1 MYKFFSPVIIFFIVL
16 VGCSKEPKFIMPDA
30 LNLKSWLEYKDTNW
44 NGQLNIS
51 NESVNVKSV
60 SNFSVLSGGLDTS
73 IVIRVSFGENSRG
86 LERVVFR
93 FRKSFGGSSWD
104 YSKSS
109 IENIYLENG
118 THIYG
123 GSEIQIDSISFVLF
137 EKSFVDY
144 ELKNFSFSLNTVSNN
159 KPKLNYRINSGSL
172 KVDRTYLNIF
182 KKGKVEGLDKELF
195 NVDLKGGNEYNP
207 RPLVDFK
214 HDIFSPNDFV
224 LVNFPTEALNVGRSY
239 DVSKNIQLSRKGKF
253 YAAKSASVRV
263 DDFFYKSS
271 LRFKGYNW
279 EFIDNSTGAVLL
291 KLDSL
296 DLQYFSMP
304 F

>member
-1 MYKFFSPVIIFFIVL
+1 MLKFFSPVLIFLMLL
-16 VGCSKEPKFIMPDA
+16 VGCSKEPKFSMPDA
-30 LNLKSWLEYKDTNW
+30 LDFKSWLQYKDTNW
-44 NGQLNIS
+44 NGQLNLA
-51 NESVNVKSV
+51 NESVDVKSV
-60 SNFSVLSGGLDTS
+60 SNFSVLSGGFDTS
-73 IVIRVSFGENSRG
+73 IVIKMLVGKNSRG
-86 LERVVFR
+86 LEQVVFR
-93 FRKSFGGSSWD
+93 FRKSSGGSAMD

-118 THIYG
+118 THIFS
-123 GSEIQIDSISFVLF
+123 GSEIQIDSISFLLL
-137 EKSFVDY
+137 ENSFANY
-144 ELKNFSFSLNTVSNN
+144 ELKNFSLSLNTVSIN
-159 KPKLNYRINSGSL
+159 KPKLNYRINSGTL
-172 KVDRTYLNIF
+172 KVDRTYLNIY

-214 HDIFSPNDFV
+214 HDLFSPNDFV
-224 LVNFPTEALNVGRSY
+224 LLNFPTESLNVGRSY
-239 DVSKNIQLSRKGKF
+239 DVSKNIQLSKKGKF
-253 YAAKSASVRV
+253 YAATNANVSVS
-263 DDFFYKSS
+263 DFFYKSS

-279 EFIDNSTGAVLL
+279 EFIDNSSGAVLL

>member
-1 MYKFFSPVIIFFIVL
+1 MLKLFSPLLIFLIVL

-30 LNLKSWLEYKDTNW
+30 LDFKSWLVYKDTNW
-44 NGQLNIS
+44 NGRLFLE
-51 NESVNVKSV
+51 NESVDVKSV
-60 SNFSVLSGGLDTS
+60 SNFSVGLDTS
-73 IVIRVSFGENSRG
+73 IVVKFSFGKNKSG
-86 LERVVFR
+86 LEKVVFR
-93 FRKSFGGSSWD
+93 FRKSLGGAGLY
-104 YSKSS
+104 YSKFN

-118 THIYG
+118 TEIYI
-123 GSEIQIDSISFVLF
+123 GSEVKIDSMSFSLA
-137 EKSFVDY
+137 ENSSTKY
-144 ELKNFSFSLNTVSNN
+144 ELKNFFLTLQTLTNN
-159 KPKLNYRINSGSL
+159 KPKLNFRIKSSDL
-172 KVDRTYLNIF
+172 KVERTYFNIY
-182 KKGKVEGLDKELF
+182 KKGKLEGIDKESY
-195 NVDLKGGNEYNP
+195 NVDLKGGSDYSP

-253 YAAKSASVRV
+253 YAATNASVRV

-279 EFIDNSTGAVLL
+279 EFIDNSTGTVLL